1 MKEFPNAR
9 ARGPT
14 FRRVVCLWA
23 FLALWLTAR
32 GVYAQGEADDRGARP
47 LSATEAVDQIM
58 ARMTPAD
65 KVGQLFVVPFEGP
78 TLDADSGILELVHDY
93 RVGGVI
99 LSERNRN
106 LDNRRPTDTPR
117 QVARLINQ
125 LQAAAYGL
133 YLSPGNPATA
143 GDAALGDWAAVQ
155 RLPAPRL
162 ATQASLPLWVG
173 AALREEGQFNAPL
186 RNGFTPWP
194 SQLAL
199 GAAWDPAF
207 SQAVGTIL
215 GQELRAVGINLL
227 LGPNLDIAGPARLM
241 QGRLA
246 TSTFGSDSW
255 WAGQHAHAFIR
266 GLHDGSGDRVLA
278 FARHFPGQGG
288 SDRQLDEELAT
299 VQGALDDLR
308 RHELRPFARVAAV
321 AEAAAPLHRGLADG
335 FVTSHIR
342 YSGFLHAR
350 ERTPP
355 ISLSEQLGE
364 MLALDEFRAWHQ
376 GGGLV
381 MSDALGVRAI
391 RTYYD
396 PSEQT
401 FLANRIANDALQA
414 GNDLLW
420 LARYEDGPEDA
431 LRPLK
436 ETVLFF
442 NDQYRAKP
450 DFAALVDAAARRILT
465 AKVRLY
471 PALLDDAPESAA
483 RETNE
488 ASTPPGAEGLV
499 LRPADEAMPPQD
511 AIVAER
517 DMAVFGATAMQV
529 KTDIVTGLA
538 QAAVTLLHS
547 NWVQEGNLLPA
558 EPIVNARWVIFTD
571 SRARAAC
578 AGCPPEVVLPPDL
591 LENAVVRLFGPAS
604 TQQIASSQIASF
616 SFAELSAVL
625 NRTAAP
631 VLRTRMERALN
642 EARWILFAMLDADAV
657 RHLPSDAVRQFLR
670 QRDRMAAEK
679 QIAVFAFGAPNAL
692 DATEVS
698 KLAAYIAAYSPTAPF
713 VDTAVRALFRDLE
726 LTGAPPVSVPGTR
739 FSDLIERLEP
749 DPAQVIALSLFD
761 AKRRAR
767 SLDEFDVHLGD
778 TIEVQAGP
786 IADRNGHPVPDGT
799 PVQFLLRYPASDLS
813 LHTDPVPTQG
823 GTARI
828 AVTLDRPE
836 TLEIAARSIDSQ
848 ASMSLQIKVEAET
861 QAQIT
866 SLLPAAAA
874 PPRPRVPRPRP
885 AGDANEGPRRRG
897 PFGIGVGS
905 FLSAAAA
912 VALLLVAYAR
922 WGTGTG
928 ARAGR
933 AQRMLWAVAAA
944 ATAYIGYGFAG
955 DALAPILS
963 GTVYA
968 LVAAPV
974 AAGAGAAVLVGFPWP
989 REGLDA
995 HKPL

>member
-1 MKEFPNAR
+1 MKEFPRAG

-14 FRRVVCLWA
+14 VRWTACLWA
-23 FLALWLTAR
+23 CLALWLTAR
-32 GVYAQGEADDRGARP
+32 GSYAQAEADVRDARP
-47 LSATEAVDQIM
+47 WPGAEAVDQIM

-65 KVGQLFVVPFEGP
+65 KVGQLFVVPFAGP
-78 TLDADSGILELVHDY
+78 VLDETSGIRELVHDY

-106 LDNRRPTDTPR
+106 LDNRRSTDTPR
-117 QVARLINQ
+117 QVARLVNQ

-133 YLSPGNPATA
+133 YLPPGEPAAA
-143 GDAALGDWAAVQ
+143 GDWSAAQ

-162 ATQASLPLWVG
+162 ATQVSLPLWVG
-173 AALREEGQFNAPL
+173 TALREEGQFEAPL

-227 LGPNLDIAGPARLM
+227 LGPNLDIVGSSRLM

-255 WAGQHAHAFIR
+255 WAGQHAEAFIR

-321 AEAAAPLHRGLADG
+321 TEAAAPRNRGRADG

-364 MLALDEFRAWHQ
+364 MLALDEFRPWRQ

-396 PSEQT
+396 PSEQA

-420 LARYEDGPEDA
+420 LARYEDGQEDA
-431 LRPLK
+431 LRPLQA
-436 ETVLFF
+436 TVLFF

-465 AKVRLY
+465 AKLRLY
-471 PALLDDAPESAA
+471 PTLLNDVPKDAAA
-483 RETNE
+483 
-488 ASTPPGAEGLV
+488 APGAEGLAF
-499 LRPADEAMPPQD
+499 RPADEAMPPQA

-558 EPIVNARWVIFTD
+558 EPIVNARWAIFTD

-578 AGCPPEVVLPPDL
+578 AGCPPEAVLPPDL

-625 NRTAAP
+625 NRTADP

-642 EARWILFAMLDADAV
+642 EARWILFAMLDMDAA

-670 QRDRMAAEK
+670 RRDRMAAEK

-698 KLAAYIAAYSPTAPF
+698 KLAAYVAAYSPTAPF

-786 IADRNGHPVPDGT
+786 IADRNGHLVPDGT

-836 TLEIAARSIDSQ
+836 TLEIAARSIDSRT
-848 ASMSLQIKVEAET
+848 SMSLQIKVEAET

-866 SLLPAAAA
+866 SMLPAAAA
-874 PPRPRVPRPRP
+874 AAVAVAPPAMP
-885 AGDANEGPRRRG
+885 AGNAGNAPRLRG
-897 PFGIGVGS
+897 PFGIGAGS

-922 WGTGTG
+922 WGTGAG
-928 ARAGR
+928 GRAAS

-944 ATAYIGYGFAG
+944 ATTYIGYGFAG

-968 LVAAPV
+968 LLAAPV
-974 AAGAGAAVLVGFPWP
+974 AAGASAAVLVGFAWP
-989 REGLDA
+989 REGLGVR
-995 HKPL
+995 KPL